1 MLNPTDITTYQ
12 RTSNAA
18 AGYCAQCTSLLAP
31 GEVYCCNECANEAY
45 VETDP
50 HGVMHDE
57 EAEKAVQES

>member
-1 MLNPTDITTYQ
+1 MLTPSDITTYQ

-45 VETDP
+45 VERDP
-50 HGVMHDE
+50 NYRMEQGDE
-57 EAEKAVQES
+57 QN